1 MKLTEKILVAGFTGL
16 TNGGDLISEVNGQTI
31 IWNYRTDYESRTD
44 GYAPVSSPKGAD
56 AIYLEQRWP
65 TRIAL
70 RHTDRADFSAIVKA
84 LDTAVGTSK

>member
-1 MKLTEKILVAGFTGL
+1 MKLTEKILVDGFTGL
-16 TNGGDLISEVNGQTI
+16 TNGYDCISEVNGEKI

-56 AIYLEQRWP
+56 AIYVEQKWP

-70 RHTDRADFSAIVKA
+70 RHTERADFSRIVKA
-84 LDTAVGTSK
+84 LASV